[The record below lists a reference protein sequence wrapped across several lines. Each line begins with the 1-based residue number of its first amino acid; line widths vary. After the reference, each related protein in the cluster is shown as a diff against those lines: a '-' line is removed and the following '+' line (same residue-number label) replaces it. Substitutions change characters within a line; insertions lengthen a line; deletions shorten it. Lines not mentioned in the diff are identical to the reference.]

1 MVAKQTFDA
10 RVYCPHKTAHERVW
24 LGYFEAAADTN
35 NTKRPTSLSVLLKAG
50 VIDRPRKGLVGY
62 FEAAANTNNTER
74 TTSLSVLLKVGVQG
88 LRSSRNRSILC
99 VCEDFGSKRNAAI
112 TF

>member
-10 RVYCPHKTAHERVW
+10 RVYCPHKTAHEK
-24 LGYFEAAADTN
+24 AI
-35 NTKRPTSLSVLLKAG
+35 LKL
-50 VIDRPRKGLVGY
+50 R
-62 FEAAANTNNTER
+62 ANTDNTER
-74 TTSLSVLLKVGVQG
+74 PTSLSVLLKVGVQG
-88 LRSSRNRSILC
+88 LRSFRNRSILC